1 MNKAVR
7 TPPRQVKFSIFAQCA
22 VIIAAAVTIVAATVT
37 TSSFVQTRQI
47 AFAGLLTKAEA
58 VTRSIAAPAG
68 GAIRFARSEG
78 LVQEIDLL
86 YTAAGG
92 QAVAAVVTDAAG
104 SRIVAGG
111 PGLGAHASDLA
122 ALAAEAVATGRGV
135 TDGARFLVAEPV
147 RFGADGEVVG
157 AVAIAWSTDAMS
169 GALARARYEVLGLAA
184 LALGTALAGG
194 ILLLRRSVTQPL
206 REIGRAMKTVV
217 GGAYD
222 IVIPQ
227 AGRRDEIGLMARDLE
242 YFRNMMSDAS
252 DATKAA
258 RFQSAAFRSS
268 SAAMV
273 LADRDFNITMTNAAF
288 ETLCRNNEAD
298 FASTFQGFE
307 LATLVGRNIDV
318 FHGNPTRNRKMIL
331 EPDALPMKTDIR
343 IA

>member
-1 MNKAVR
+1 MNKAAAR
-7 TPPRQVKFSIFAQCA
+7 RPRQVKFSIFAQCA

-206 REIGRAMKTVV
+206 REIGRAMKRSWAAPMTSSSRRRAARRDRPDGARPRVFPEHDV
-217 GGAYD
+217 GRL
-222 IVIPQ
+222 
-227 AGRRDEIGLMARDLE
+227 RRDEGGPVPERGLPLVLRP
-242 YFRNMMSDAS
+242 RWSS
-252 DATKAA
+252 PTAT
-258 RFQSAAFRSS
+258 
-268 SAAMV
+268 
-273 LADRDFNITMTNAAF
+273 
-288 ETLCRNNEAD
+288 
-298 FASTFQGFE
+298 STS
-307 LATLVGRNIDV
+307 R
-318 FHGNPTRNRKMIL
+318 
-331 EPDALPMKTDIR
+331 
-343 IA
+343 